1 MFHRT
6 DFVFFRFV
14 LVFLPAA
21 AQVYLFLCA
30 RKAILSSRL
39 PAAARRPAVAAA
51 GLAIALLFIMNG
63 YYLLGHVRWIDPPLA
78 ARTFLFYLPAIWA
91 LGSVFSAL
99 LLAAAHL
106 GRALAAATGRIVAA
120 ATGRSGDAGAPG
132 PEGVSARPADAA
144 RRRFLRTGMAG
155 VAVAPFV
162 LSGYGAAWGGRAYE
176 ISEVAVPFGRRM
188 RVVQLTDIHAG
199 VYMTRREIRRYA
211 RLAASLRPDL
221 FVLTGDFIS
230 NSPAFLP
237 ECLEE
242 MAAVPARYGTF
253 AVLGNH
259 ERWYGGQREL
269 KAAFRKYAIP
279 LLINAHAIVESDDGP
294 FAVAGIDDLRN
305 GHPRLDLALQ
315 DLPPSIPTLLLSHRP
330 EIFPLAAASGIP
342 LTLAGHWH
350 GGQIKI
356 VLPGMVINPAHLRSR
371 YPEGMYRIGDC
382 RLYVSRGVG
391 TTFTPVRLNAPPEVT
406 LLHLT

>member
-1 MFHRT
+1 MFHRA
-6 DFVFFRFV
+6 DFLLFRLILV
-14 LVFLPAA
+14 LLPAA

-30 RKAILSSRL
+30 RRAILASRL
-39 PAAARRPAVAAA
+39 PAAARRPAVVAT
-51 GLAIALLFIMNG
+51 GLAIALLFFMNG
-63 YYLLGHVRWIDPPLA
+63 YHLLGHLRWIDPPPV
-78 ARTFLFYLPAIWA
+78 ARTFVFYLPAVWA

-99 LLAAAHL
+99 FLGLAHLAA
-106 GRALAAATGRIVAA
+106 GLAAGS
-120 ATGRSGDAGAPG
+120 GRSRDAGG
-132 PEGVSARPADAA
+132 PDGAALSAQPADAS
-144 RRRFLRTGMAG
+144 RRRFLRTGVAG
-155 VAVAPFV
+155 LAVAPFV
-162 LSGYGAAWGGRAYE
+162 LSGYGAAWGGWAYE
-176 ISEVAVPFGRRM
+176 VCEVSVPFGRRV

-199 VYMTRREIRRYA
+199 VYMTRREIRKYG

-259 ERWYGGQREL
+259 ERWYGSQREL

-305 GHPRLDLALQ
+305 GHPRLDLALHG
-315 DLPPSIPTLLLSHRP
+315 LPPSIPTLLLSHRP
-330 EIFPLAAASGIP
+330 EIFPQAAARGIP

-356 VLPGMVINPAHLRSR
+356 AFPGMVISPAHLRSP
-371 YPEGMYRIGDC
+371 YPEGMYRIGES

-391 TTFTPVRLNAPPEVT
+391 TTFTPVRINAPPEVT

>member
-1 MFHRT
+1 MFHRA
-6 DFVFFRFV
+6 DFLLFRFV
-14 LVFLPAA
+14 LIFLPAG

-51 GLAIALLFIMNG
+51 GLAIALLFLMNG
-63 YYLLGHVRWIDPPLA
+63 YYLLGHVRWIDPPAA
-78 ARTFLFYLPAIWA
+78 ARAFLFYLPAVWA

-99 LLAAAHL
+99 FLGLAHL
-106 GRALAAATGRIVAA
+106 ARALATG
-120 ATGRSGDAGAPG
+120 TGSSSDAGGPG
-132 PEGVSARPADAA
+132 AEALSAQPADAG

-155 VAVAPFV
+155 LAVAPFV
-162 LSGYGAAWGGRAYE
+162 LSGYGAACGGRAYE
-176 ISEVAVPFGRRM
+176 VREVAVPFGRRM

-279 LLINAHAIVESDDGP
+279 LLINAHTIVETDDGP

-305 GHPRLDLALQ
+305 GHPRLDLALHG
-315 DLPPSIPTLLLSHRP
+315 LPPSIPTLLLSHRP

-350 GGQIKI
+350 GGQIKL
-356 VLPGMVINPAHLRSR
+356 VLPGMVISPAHLRSP
-371 YPEGMYRIGDC
+371 YPEGMYRIGES

-406 LLHLT
+406 VLNLS